1 MLTVGEVSRLTGVS
15 VRTLHHYDAIGLLK
29 PTRVTE
35 AGYRLYD
42 EAALVRLQAIL
53 LLREVR
59 FPLGEIK
66 AMLDSPGF
74 CPGKALAQRIELLE
88 TQRRRLGE
96 LIALARAIQQ
106 KGVWA
111 MEVQAFDMRG
121 MDRLRAEAKARWGAT
136 AAYRHYAQREESDGT
151 GRTEQWRAF
160 FAGLGA
166 LRHLPPDD
174 SGRARKDRRVAGV
187 YRRELLPLRSGNPAR
202 PGRIVRQRRALSPL
216 YRQCRRRR
224 HGGLRKPGD
233 CGLLCNLAVPKNTMR
248 AAKTCGARL
257 FIFSP

>member
-136 AAYRHYAQREESDGT
+136 AAYRHYAQREGSDGT

-174 SGRARKDRRVAGV
+174 QAVREKIGALRAFIAENYYPCDP
-187 YRRELLPLRSGNPAR
+187 ETL
-202 PGRIVRQRRALSPL
+202 RALGEL
-216 YRQCRRRR
+216 YANDGRFRRYIDNA
-224 HGGLRKPGD
+224 GGEG
-233 CGLLCNLAVPKNTMR
+233 T
-248 AAKTCGARL
+248 AAFANQAIAAYCA
-257 FIFSP
+257 I